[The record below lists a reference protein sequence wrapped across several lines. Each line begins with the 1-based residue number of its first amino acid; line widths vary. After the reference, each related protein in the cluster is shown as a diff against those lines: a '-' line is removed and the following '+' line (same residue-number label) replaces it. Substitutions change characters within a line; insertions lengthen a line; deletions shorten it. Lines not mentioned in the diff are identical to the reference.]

1 MADQV
6 TLQGLQQM
14 AKNNSG
20 IGTVNP
26 IDAMGWSDFG
36 TISSSTTTIASAT
49 NKQVNALDSTPSLSS
64 EEVTYTST
72 LTTGQLNGVTIDA
85 LTLHYDGAGTNTGVA
100 AGVDGLSLLKAATYA
115 LTSTM
120 KINHTNV

>member
-14 AKNNSG
+14 GKNNSG
-20 IGTVNP
+20 IGTVDP

-36 TISSSTTTIASAT
+36 TILAATTDITAAT
-49 NKQVNALDSTPSLSS
+49 NEQINVLDSTPTISS
-64 EEVTYTST
+64 EEVTYIST
-72 LTTGQLNGVTIDA
+72 LTTGQLNGVTVSTV
-85 LTLHYDGAGTNTGVA
+85 TLHYDGAGLGTGVA
-100 AGVDGLSLLKAATYA
+100 AGVDGLSIVKAATYA